1 MEPGVLQNM
10 RILGFTPYEAK
21 AYHTLV
27 KYGEMTARELSS
39 ISGIPY
45 SKAYEVLSR
54 LQEKGFVE
62 VQKARPMIFKA
73 VAPRDALERYGEH
86 LLRELEEEHRQQ
98 LRSLEERFKARVEAV
113 NQALRILRGRLQTLY
128 EGRGALEASEEV
140 IWTIKG
146 RENILCQ
153 IKSLIKE
160 ASHIEMILPSILLN
174 DLYDALKGARG
185 EVIVDVGDERL
196 RRLRGITLYRME
208 ETPFKCLILIADER
222 NTIFTSESLETAF
235 KSSNPGLVTI
245 LKHFFRHEREE
256 AKPL

>member
-1 MEPGVLQNM
+1 M
-10 RILGFTPYEAK
+10 RVLGFTPYEAK

-113 NQALRILRGRLQTLY
+113 NQALRSLRGRLQTLY

-140 IWTIKG
+140 IWTIRGG
-146 RENILCQ
+146 RTYY
-153 IKSLIKE
+153 
-160 ASHIEMILPSILLN
+160 A
-174 DLYDALKGARG
+174 
-185 EVIVDVGDERL
+185 RL
-196 RRLRGITLYRME
+196 R
-208 ETPFKCLILIADER
+208 A
-222 NTIFTSESLETAF
+222 
-235 KSSNPGLVTI
+235 SSMSPPT
-245 LKHFFRHEREE
+245 
-256 AKPL
+256 